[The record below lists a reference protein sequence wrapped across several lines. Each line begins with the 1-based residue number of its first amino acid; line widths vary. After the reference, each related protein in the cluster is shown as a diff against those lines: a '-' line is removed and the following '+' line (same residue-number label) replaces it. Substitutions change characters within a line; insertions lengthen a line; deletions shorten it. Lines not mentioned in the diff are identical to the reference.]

1 MDSCSLFLLL
11 LTFFGGYDLYII
23 AIIFPLEPE
32 NFFLTSLIH
41 VIYIFNIDIF
51 FWGYD
56 LYIIAIISPLEPEKN
71 WDFMDS
77 CSSFMLLLTF
87 YGGYDLYIIAI
98 ISPLELE
105 KNFGT
110 SWIHVVIFVTI
121 DFFWRLWSIHNSYNI
136 PLGAGASSE
145 GAKRRSCEFG

>member
-1 MDSCSLFLLL
+1 M
-11 LTFFGGYDLYII
+11 TFFG
-23 AIIFPLEPE
+23 
-32 NFFLTSLIH
+32 
-41 VIYIFNIDIF
+41 
-51 FWGYD
+51 GYD

-110 SWIHVVIFVTI
+110 SWIHILIFVTI
-121 DFFWRLWSIHNSYNI
+121 DFFGGYDLYLIATISPLEPERAAEARSAVVASTIYNI
-136 PLGAGASSE
+136 LKSLAG
-145 GAKRRSCEFG
+145 R